1 MRDKIGSASRALTDD
16 FEAAKLLSPKRKT
29 SQAETLE
36 ALADE
41 QLEHFHIDPGSE
53 FGAALRD
60 AALRLY
66 QAHTDVN
73 TLWEVTV
80 RTINELD
87 RKDRVA
93 YFNAKK
99 FLCFQIAKV
108 LDTLQNPFRKAY
120 QSLELSDPSMSAK
133 GPYPIF
139 DNVSALFSASPVVV
153 RTATYIYACTEWIDD
168 AFRGKEFLLEI
179 YSRLFNPTSIAL
191 ANHIVDLEAGPYAA
205 DYMALNFNSG
215 MASIDALFSSV
226 LRRDDVVVSS
236 RNVYGGTWQLLQEFF
251 ATDDKLAINL
261 HWWDGHTAAEFEQF
275 LTTVETEHRDLL
287 DNGRRLFVYLESPCN
302 PHGYVLDVPEICRIV
317 HQRGHTVGLD
327 GTVGTPFLVKPLQ
340 EQDEQRRPD
349 YLIHSYTK
357 DLTGTGAT
365 TAGVLI
371 GKSHRMLLPK
381 GESHAGVDWH
391 DTIFWNVYFIK
402 GAFLES
408 GEAAHVLT
416 GMKTLE
422 VRMLQ
427 KCVNTTVLA
436 RFLASH
442 PQLNV
447 HCNVLEDDPNHA
459 LAQKVLRCG
468 MPAALFTVDMESAEL
483 AASTFKEFFDCLAPV
498 FDHEVSLGQSNTIV
512 LCPAFTSHS
521 ELSEEALLESGILP
535 TTIRIAVG
543 DENPKELM
551 AHFVTTAALTI
562 DPVRPGFSDGFM
574 GPDEVDR
581 LVEETHL
588 EIHRKYVE
596 GSAKMSELLGTA
608 VTQ

>member
-1 MRDKIGSASRALTDD
+1 MRNRVGSQGLTSD
-16 FEAAKLLSPKRKT
+16 FEAAKLLSPKRRSTK
-29 SQAETLE
+29 AETLE

-41 QLEHFHIDPGSE
+41 QLEHFHIDPASDYGK
-53 FGAALRD
+53 ALRD
-60 AALRLY
+60 SALCLY
-66 QAHTDVN
+66 QAQTGVN
-73 TLWEVTV
+73 QLWELTLQ
-80 RTINELD
+80 TIDDLD

-99 FLCFQIAKV
+99 FLCFQLAKI
-108 LDTLQNPFRKAY
+108 LDTLQNPFRKSY
-120 QSLELSDPSMSAK
+120 QSLELSDASISAK

-139 DNVSALFSASPVVV
+139 DNVTALFSASPVVV

-168 AFRGKEFLLEI
+168 AFRGREVLHEI

-191 ANHIVDLEAGPYAA
+191 ANHIVDIEAGPHASEYLAS
-205 DYMALNFNSG
+205 NFNSG
-215 MASIDALFSSV
+215 MAAIDALFSSV
-226 LRRDDVVVSS
+226 LRRDDIVISS

-251 ATDDKLAINL
+251 ATGDKLDIKL
-261 HWWDGHTAAEFEQF
+261 HWWDGHAAADFEEY
-275 LTTVETEHRDLL
+275 LDGVEAEHRDLL
-287 DNGRRLFVYLESPCN
+287 DSGRRLFVFLESPCN
-302 PHGYVLDVPEICRIV
+302 PHGYVLDVPDICRIV
-317 HQRGHTVGLD
+317 HERGHQVGLD

-340 EQDEQRRPD
+340 EEDEQRRPD

-365 TAGVLI
+365 TAGVLM
-371 GKSHRMLLPK
+371 GKNHLMFQPK
-381 GESHAGVDWH
+381 GESHEGVSWH

-408 GEAAHVLT
+408 SEAAHVLN

-447 HCNVLEDDPNHA
+447 HCNVLEDDPNHE
-459 LAQKVLRCG
+459 LGQKVLRFG
-468 MPAALFTVDMESAEL
+468 FPAALFTVDLESAQLET
-483 AASTFKEFFDCLAPV
+483 ATFKEFFDCLAPV
-498 FDHEVSLGQSNTIV
+498 FDHEVSLGQTNTII
-512 LCPAFTSHS
+512 LCPGVTSHS
-521 ELSEEALLESGILP
+521 ELSDEARLESGILP

-551 AHFVTTAALTI
+551 AHFMTAAALTI
-562 DPVRPGFSDGFM
+562 DPARPGFSDGFM

-588 EIHRKYVE
+588 EVHRKYLQGLAPMRDLV
-596 GSAKMSELLGTA
+596 GKPVAT
-608 VTQ
+608 

>member
-1 MRDKIGSASRALTDD
+1 MRGRQL
-16 FEAAKLLSPKRKT
+16 
-29 SQAETLE
+29 TLE
-36 ALADE
+36 T
-41 QLEHFHIDPGSE
+41 IDG
-53 FGAALRD
+53 
-60 AALRLY
+60 
-66 QAHTDVN
+66 
-73 TLWEVTV
+73 
-80 RTINELD
+80 LD

-108 LDTLQNPFRKAY
+108 LDTLQNPFRKSY
-120 QSLELSDPSMSAK
+120 QSLELSDASLSAK

-139 DNVSALFSASPVVV
+139 DNVTALFSASPVVV

-168 AFRGKEFLLEI
+168 AFRGKEFLHEI

-191 ANHIVDLEAGPYAA
+191 ANHIVDLEAGPCASEYLAF
-205 DYMALNFNSG
+205 NFNSG
-215 MASIDALFSSV
+215 MAAIDGLFSGV
-226 LRRDDVVVSS
+226 LRRNDVVVSS

-275 LTTVETEHRDLL
+275 LTAVETEHRDLL
-287 DNGRRLFVYLESPCN
+287 DSGRRLFVYLESPCN
-302 PHGYVLDVPEICRIV
+302 PHGYVLDVPDICRIA
-317 HQRGHTVGLD
+317 HQHGCTIGLD

-340 EQDEQRRPD
+340 EEDEQRRPD

-357 DLTGTGAT
+357 DLTGTGTT

-371 GKSHRMLLPK
+371 GKNHLMFQPK
-381 GESHAGVDWH
+381 GESHEGVGWH
-391 DTIFWNVYFIK
+391 DSIFWNVYFIK

-408 GEAAHVLT
+408 SEASHVLT

-447 HCNVLEDDPNHA
+447 HCNVLEDDPNHG
-459 LAQKVLRCG
+459 LGKKVLRSG
-468 MPAALFTVDMESAEL
+468 FPAALFTVDLESAEL
-483 AASTFKEFFDCLAPV
+483 TADTFKQFFDCLAPV

-512 LCPAFTSHS
+512 LCPGFTSHS
-521 ELSEEALLESGILP
+521 ELSDEARLESGILP

-551 AHFVTTAALTI
+551 AHFATAAALTI
-562 DPVRPGFSDGFM
+562 DPARPGFSDGFM
-574 GPDEVDR
+574 GPDQVDQ

-588 EIHRKYVE
+588 EVHRKYLA
-596 GSAKMSELLGTA
+596 GSAKMRDLIGTPVA
-608 VTQ
+608 Q